1 MTVSKT
7 TFFVAMNALA
17 EVFGRKLS
25 EPTLAFLH
33 QTLPSGLTDE
43 AFNLAVMKFLD
54 SDEQFFP
61 TPGKLLKIICE
72 DETYQYIDSQGRTEF
87 GKTGR
92 LKLKRSV
99 AEQLNLKS
107 HSLYEL
113 PGDAKTGNQERLLDA
128 GAARSTDNFL
138 GF

>member
-33 QTLPSGLTDE
+33 QSLPPGLTDE
-43 AFNLAVMKFLD
+43 AFNLAAYKFLD

-61 TPGKLLKIICE
+61 TPGKLLKTICE
-72 DETYQYIDSQGRTEF
+72 DETYQYMDAQGRTEF

-92 LKLKRSV
+92 LKLKKSV
-99 AEQLNLKS
+99 ANQLNLKQ

-113 PGDAKTGNQERLLDA
+113 PGDSSTRDQERLLDH
-128 GAARSTDNFL
+128 GGSRSTDNFL